1 MNVAAPVF
9 LVYFSIAPKL
19 YIFYNITIE
28 IYRLLLYNKQK

>member
-9 LVYFSIAPKL
+9 LVYFFHRRRII
-19 YIFYNITIE
+19 IFYNITIE